1 MIDSIVGTA
10 IEELPEGCIVL
21 LETGEGTEPEVGME
35 AMRQLL
41 DQGYSGM
48 VLSAGQPL
56 DKLIERCKNEDLD
69 CERLL
74 ILDCVDGDAKCP
86 TPELT
91 DNVVRIDDITDLT
104 FIVVS
109 IISSIKKLPAK
120 KFLLIDDIPAML
132 EKNHPLFFAR
142 FMHIVLTN
150 IRHFHMSGVLVSKKD
165 GINKMVRAEIAQLC
179 DRVIEI

>member
-10 IEELPEGCIVL
+10 IEELPEGGIVL
-21 LETGEGTEPEVGME
+21 LETGEGTEPEVGVQ

-41 DQGYSGM
+41 NQGYSGM

-56 DKLIERCKNEDLD
+56 DKLIERCKDEDFD

-74 ILDCVDGDAKCP
+74 ILDCVGGGAKCP
-86 TPELT
+86 KEAS
-91 DNVVRIDDITDLT
+91 DQIVRIDDITDLT
-104 FIVVS
+104 LIVVS

-120 KFLLIDDIPAML
+120 KFLLIDDISAML

-142 FMHIVLTN
+142 FMHIILTN
-150 IRHFHMSGVLVSKKD
+150 IRNYNMSGVLVSKKD